1 MFMNFYETL
10 KLCNSFRVNAAKIN
24 NIKNWKPCNIA
35 IISTF
40 LKSNNIKH
48 DDFKMLVSRNT
59 YLENI
64 GFYEALWDI
73 PRTHRQTGECAACSP
88 LTLFDP
94 CGGLDQ
100 ATETINSYLKNN
112 INDYKLLGSLTNVVG
127 ELHDNVCSHGKTFG
141 FSMAQVRED
150 AAEFCI
156 ADLGGGF
163 LKVLN
168 KAGVPGINSDSDA
181 IKWCLRRNNTSTSYE
196 PQEDPWV
203 QSLPSDFSGVNPM
216 GRYASYS
223 SGDNHMGVGLAELF
237 DLHSEYDGSVLNIA
251 SGETAVEFRNGRETN
266 TRRGID
272 WKGVAID
279 LVLPL
284 SLHLPEDQKQ
294 HFMLSDDISEILN
307 LIN

>member
-100 ATETINSYLKNN
+100 AT
-112 INDYKLLGSLTNVVG
+112 
-127 ELHDNVCSHGKTFG
+127 
-141 FSMAQVRED
+141 
-150 AAEFCI
+150 
-156 ADLGGGF
+156 
-163 LKVLN
+163 
-168 KAGVPGINSDSDA
+168 
-181 IKWCLRRNNTSTSYE
+181 
-196 PQEDPWV
+196 
-203 QSLPSDFSGVNPM
+203 
-216 GRYASYS
+216 
-223 SGDNHMGVGLAELF
+223 
-237 DLHSEYDGSVLNIA
+237 
-251 SGETAVEFRNGRETN
+251 
-266 TRRGID
+266 
-272 WKGVAID
+272 
-279 LVLPL
+279 PL
-284 SLHLPEDQKQ
+284 IH
-294 HFMLSDDISEILN
+294 I
-307 LIN
+307 

>member
-1 MFMNFYETL
+1 M
-10 KLCNSFRVNAAKIN
+10 
-24 NIKNWKPCNIA
+24 
-35 IISTF
+35 
-40 LKSNNIKH
+40 
-48 DDFKMLVSRNT
+48 
-59 YLENI
+59 
-64 GFYEALWDI
+64 
-73 PRTHRQTGECAACSP
+73 
-88 LTLFDP
+88 
-94 CGGLDQ
+94 
-100 ATETINSYLKNN
+100 
-112 INDYKLLGSLTNVVG
+112 
-127 ELHDNVCSHGKTFG
+127 
-141 FSMAQVRED
+141 
-150 AAEFCI
+150 
-156 ADLGGGF
+156 
-163 LKVLN
+163 
-168 KAGVPGINSDSDA
+168 
-181 IKWCLRRNNTSTSYE
+181 
-196 PQEDPWV
+196 